1 MHRDVAIIG
10 AGYVGVPLAQV
21 FADAGR
27 SVLLVDVSPER
38 VAQLNRGESYI
49 EDVPSEKLKQLVD
62 ERGLRATTDYD
73 ELREADA
80 ILIALPTPLSKQREP
95 DLSIVRAATEQ
106 IAKRLRKGHLVVLES
121 TTYPGTTRDEVQPI
135 LEAGS
140 GLTAGVD
147 FHLAFSPERVDP
159 GRIDH
164 TTKTVPKV
172 VGGINEAS
180 TEAAAALYGSAID
193 SVHRVSTPEAAELTK
208 LLENIFRSVNIAL
221 VNELAQLCDRMGIDI
236 WEVVDAAA
244 TKPFGFMRFEP
255 GPGLGGHCIPIDPF
269 YLTWKAREFDF
280 STRFIELAGEVNQ
293 NMPYYCRSRVSQALN
308 HGSGK
313 SLSESRILVL
323 GVAYKA
329 DISDMRESPAVKLI
343 ELLQNA
349 GADVSYHDP
358 HVPSFSEHGTE
369 LTSQPLDPARLR
381 RRRDRHRPLEHR
393 LREARGRREPRRR
406 PAQRARPRGHQRRE
420 GLEVVTRVAH
430 AGVGGWGKNVV
441 RVIGELTELAWVIDT
456 DEDRQAE
463 YAARYPQAT
472 VTASF
477 ADALADDTVD
487 AVSIATP
494 VPTHYALAKQAL
506 EAGKHVFVEKPPA
519 MRGEEMAELVA
530 LARANDRVLMP
541 GHLLLYHPG
550 LRKVKELVD
559 AGALGDVAC
568 VYGNRQNLGVIRS
581 NENALWSLGVH
592 DLSVILWLLGE
603 EPSEVV
609 AYGQDFVQPGIEDVV
624 FCFLRFPSGKVAHMH
639 LSWLDPHKMR
649 KMTVVG
655 REKMVVFDDMELE
668 RKVTVYEKG
677 PWEPAQTY
685 GEWRTRTGDI
695 FSPKIANDEPL
706 RLELQHFLRLVE
718 EGPGDHREAT
728 DGLAVVQA
736 LDRLTTSL
744 RTGAPA

>member
-1 MHRDVAIIG
+1 MHRDVAIVG
-10 AGYVGVPLAQV
+10 AGYVGMPLAQV

-27 SVLLVDVSPER
+27 SVLLVDVSAER

-49 EDVPSEKLKQLVD
+49 EDVPSAKLKQLVE

-80 ILIALPTPLSKQREP
+80 ILIALPTPLSRQREP
-95 DLSIVRAATEQ
+95 DLSIVLAATEE
-106 IAKRLRKGHLVVLES
+106 ISTRLRPGHLVVLES
-121 TTYPGTTRDEVQPI
+121 TTYPGTTRDELLPI
-135 LEAGS
+135 LERGS
-140 GLTAGVD
+140 GLTGGVD
-147 FHLAFSPERVDP
+147 FHLAFSPERIDP

-193 SVHRVSTPEAAELTK
+193 TIHRVSTPEAAELTK

-313 SLSESRILVL
+313 SLSGSTHPRARGRLQGRHLRHARVARREADRAAAERRLARRLPRSPRPLVHR
-323 GVAYKA
+323 A
-329 DISDMRESPAVKLI
+329 R
-343 ELLQNA
+343 
-349 GADVSYHDP
+349 HR
-358 HVPSFSEHGTE
+358 
-369 LTSQPLDPARLR
+369 ARLAATRARRVR
-381 RRRDRHRPLEHR
+381 RRRDRDRPLGDR
-393 LREARGRREPRRR
+393 LRPSRRGGEPRRR
-406 PAQRARPRGHQRRE
+406 PAERRRPARDRRRE
-420 GLEVVTRVAH
+420 GLEAVTRVAH
-430 AGVGGWGKNVV
+430 AGVGGWGKNVC
-441 RVIGELTELAWVIDT
+441 RVVGELTELAWVVDT
-456 DEDRQAE
+456 DEGRQAD
-463 YAARYPQAT
+463 YAARYPQAR
-472 VTASF
+472 VTGSF
-477 ADALADDTVD
+477 ADALTDDTVE

-519 MRGEEMAELVA
+519 MRGEEMEELVA

-559 AGALGDVAC
+559 SGELGDVAC

-624 FCFLRFPSGKVAHMH
+624 FSFLRFPSGKVAHMH

-706 RLELQHFLRLVE
+706 RLELQHFLRLVA
-718 EGPGDHREAT
+718 EGPGDHLEAT
-728 DGLAVVQA
+728 DGLAVVRT

>member
-1 MHRDVAIIG
+1 
-10 AGYVGVPLAQV
+10 
-21 FADAGR
+21 
-27 SVLLVDVSPER
+27 
-38 VAQLNRGESYI
+38 
-49 EDVPSEKLKQLVD
+49 
-62 ERGLRATTDYD
+62 
-73 ELREADA
+73 
-80 ILIALPTPLSKQREP
+80 
-95 DLSIVRAATEQ
+95 
-106 IAKRLRKGHLVVLES
+106 
-121 TTYPGTTRDEVQPI
+121 
-135 LEAGS
+135 
-140 GLTAGVD
+140 
-147 FHLAFSPERVDP
+147 
-159 GRIDH
+159 
-164 TTKTVPKV
+164 
-172 VGGINEAS
+172 
-180 TEAAAALYGSAID
+180 
-193 SVHRVSTPEAAELTK
+193 
-208 LLENIFRSVNIAL
+208 
-221 VNELAQLCDRMGIDI
+221 
-236 WEVVDAAA
+236 
-244 TKPFGFMRFEP
+244 
-255 GPGLGGHCIPIDPF
+255 
-269 YLTWKAREFDF
+269 
-280 STRFIELAGEVNQ
+280 
-293 NMPYYCRSRVSQALN
+293 
-308 HGSGK
+308 
-313 SLSESRILVL
+313 
-323 GVAYKA
+323 
-329 DISDMRESPAVKLI
+329 
-343 ELLQNA
+343 
-349 GADVSYHDP
+349 
-358 HVPSFSEHGTE
+358 
-369 LTSQPLDPARLR
+369 
-381 RRRDRHRPLEHR
+381 
-393 LREARGRREPRRR
+393 
-406 PAQRARPRGHQRRE
+406 
-420 GLEVVTRVAH
+420 VTRVAH

-441 RVIGELTELAWVIDT
+441 RVMGELSELAWVVDT
-456 DEDRQAE
+456 DDGRQAE

-559 AGALGDVAC
+559 AGELGDVAC

-706 RLELQHFLRLVE
+706 RLELQHFLRLVA
-718 EGPGDHREAT
+718 EGPGDYREAT
-728 DGLAVVQA
+728 DGLAVVQT